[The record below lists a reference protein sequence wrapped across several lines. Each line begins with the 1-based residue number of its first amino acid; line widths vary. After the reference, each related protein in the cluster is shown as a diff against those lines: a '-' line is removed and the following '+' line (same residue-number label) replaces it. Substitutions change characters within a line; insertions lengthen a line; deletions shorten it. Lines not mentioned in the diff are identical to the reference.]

1 MQIKNVLS
9 RLSDPTRFGQNRD
22 ALESLARKA
31 VDPSGKGTAAA
42 STSASRLREI
52 LAGYDVTNITPKTFS
67 EMLQKLQQSGL
78 LPDKDLQELSQI
90 RTDLEHDGIGADQ
103 HVNLLDIYAKKL
115 KAAEQDASGSE
126 DKLAAADAQG
136 STASLRRRLDWLE
149 KFAAIH
155 ASPEASTINALA

>member
-1 MQIKNVLS
+1 
-9 RLSDPTRFGQNRD
+9 
-22 ALESLARKA
+22 
-31 VDPSGKGTAAA
+31 
-42 STSASRLREI
+42 
-52 LAGYDVTNITPKTFS
+52 
-67 EMLQKLQQSGL
+67 MLQKLQQSGL

-90 RTDLEHDGIGADQ
+90 RTDMEHDGVAADQ